1 GAGADERLATG
12 DIRMAQLKELREKLK
27 TDEEALAKVIDAKGK
42 DEPVAYPNTAYFLPI
57 MYLFLGQKVEKLA
70 RQSEAVPS
78 GSLDI
83 RKEFKSSLAEDTRH
97 AKDDGGRA
105 LSRFQIMIKH
115 DVLGEL

>member
-1 GAGADERLATG
+1 MTKNKNKSSS
-12 DIRMAQLKELREKLK
+12 Q
-27 TDEEALAKVIDAKGK
+27 
-42 DEPVAYPNTAYFLPI
+42 PS
-57 MYLFLGQKVEKLA
+57 LFDYIKKVEKLA